1 MERVLINENYEQ
13 KEIYVG
19 YHDYHDHKSSYLNE
33 PVGKKQPKYKIGV
46 ELETVFPSI
55 PSRRDFCNSFQS
67 NFVFME
73 SDASLPSS
81 GCEFITIPLLPSD
94 ATDVGFWSPLICMLS
109 RYGVRSWGARETG
122 LHVHIS
128 RTVFGP
134 TPDVQSN
141 GIGRLLYLYNY
152 VIDADAR
159 RRIFG
164 RGSTDY
170 AKQLGES
177 PIANATKLLKE
188 ALQVK
193 EVSEKVCK
201 ELCDQGRRGRG
212 YQINL
217 TNEHTIEFRQGKGSV
232 NAARVAAV
240 CSFVILCCDYAAK
253 KENLYD
259 YSWNDFVKY
268 IRANGNAEL
277 IGIIDQEG

>member
-1 MERVLINENYEQ
+1 LA
-13 KEIYVG
+13 
-19 YHDYHDHKSSYLNE
+19 
-33 PVGKKQPKYKIGV
+33 KKQPIYRVGV
-46 ELETVFPSI
+46 ELETVFPTS
-55 PSRRDFCNSFQS
+55 SARREFASSFKS
-67 NFVFME
+67 NYVFME
-73 SDASLPSS
+73 SDCSLPSS

-94 ATDVGFWSPLICMLS
+94 ATDVGFWSPLISTLS
-109 RYGVRSWGARETG
+109 RLGVRSWGARETG

-152 VIDADAR
+152 VIDAQIR
-159 RRIFG
+159 KRIFG
-164 RGSTDY
+164 RSNTDY
-170 AKQLGES
+170 ARQMGDT
-177 PIANATKLLKE
+177 PIATATKLLKE

-201 ELCDQGRRGRG
+201 ELCDQGVRQRD

-217 TNEHTIEFRQGKGSV
+217 TNETTIEFRQGKGSV

-240 CSFVILCCDYAAK
+240 CSFVILCCEYSAK

-259 YSWNDFVKY
+259 YSWNDFAKF
-268 IRANGNAEL
+268 IRAHGNAEL
-277 IGIIDQEG
+277 IGIIDEEG